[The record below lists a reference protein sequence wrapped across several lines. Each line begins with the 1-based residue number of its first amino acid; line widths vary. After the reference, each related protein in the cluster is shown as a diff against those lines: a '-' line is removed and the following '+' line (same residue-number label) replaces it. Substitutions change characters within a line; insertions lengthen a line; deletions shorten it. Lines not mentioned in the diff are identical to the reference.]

1 MISQMTENLHVQR
14 KIELLAQKNPSLPGS
29 PSPETRL
36 QKQRQDSLSRPAL
49 GREILKQKA
58 EQTRSDPPTQN
69 IQPS

>member
-29 PSPETRL
+29 PDTRL
-36 QKQRQDSLSRPAL
+36 QKQRQDAQSRPAL

-58 EQTRSDPPTQN
+58 DIARSDPPNNN
-69 IQPS
+69 IQLS